1 MSYRSMNVWGWII
14 LYVVL
19 FAGLQLLIYR
29 FLRSDE
35 DSPLLQSTPSSAERG
50 APDEVRKE
58 SVLEEFSEANQADP
72 SIRRCPHCGTENGA
86 EYTFCREC
94 IGPLGVW

>member
-1 MSYRSMNVWGWII
+1 MNIWGWIV

-35 DSPLLQSTPSSAERG
+35 DSPLLQSTPSSPERRT
-50 APDEVRKE
+50 PDEIRKE
-58 SVLEEFSEANQADP
+58 SVLEEFNESDP
-72 SIRRCPHCGTENGA
+72 SVRSCPHCGTENGS

-94 IGPLGVW
+94 VEPLGVW

>member
-1 MSYRSMNVWGWII
+1 MNVWGWII

-35 DSPLLQSTPSSAERG
+35 DSPLLQSTPSGPDGR
-50 APDEVRKE
+50 APDDIRKE
-58 SVLEEFSEANQADP
+58 SVLEEFNEPNTADP
-72 SIRRCPHCGTENGA
+72 STRLCPHCGTENGA

-94 IGPLGVW
+94 VEPLGVW

>member
-1 MSYRSMNVWGWII
+1 MNVWGWIV

-35 DSPLLQSTPSSAERG
+35 DSPLLQSTPSSPERRT
-50 APDEVRKE
+50 PDDIRKE
-58 SVLEEFSEANQADP
+58 SVLEEFNESDP
-72 SIRRCPHCGTENGA
+72 SVRQCQHCGTENGV

-94 IGPLGVW
+94 VEPLGVW